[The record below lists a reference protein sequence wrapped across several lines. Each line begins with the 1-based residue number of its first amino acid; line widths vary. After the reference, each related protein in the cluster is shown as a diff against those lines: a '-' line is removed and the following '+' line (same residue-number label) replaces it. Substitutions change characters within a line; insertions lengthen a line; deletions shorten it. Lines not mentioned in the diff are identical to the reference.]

1 MSEMKPLELAEY
13 AAKRDTPEGTDPKD
27 YQLRYLATWVELTEA
42 VLLGGGYRGQLD
54 TLVRDWGDVAYIS
67 LEQDGEDWAG
77 EIVLKAAAR
86 NGKGGFLKI
95 PRGAFH
101 GRTAAD
107 EAVVFFKGRGL
118 EVTKDTRTGYEG
130 EGLPVQIQFA

>member
-1 MSEMKPLELAEY
+1 MTEMKPLELAEY
-13 AAKRDTPEGTDPKD
+13 AAKNRAPDGTDPKD
-27 YQLRYLATWVELTEA
+27 YQLRYLATWVELTES

-54 TLVRDWGDVAYIS
+54 TLVHDWDDVAYVS
-67 LEQDGEDWAG
+67 LVQDGEDWTG

-107 EAVVFFKGRGL
+107 EAEAFFKGRGL

>member
-54 TLVRDWGDVAYIS
+54 TLIHDWGDVSYAV
-67 LEQDGEDWAG
+67 LMQEGEDWTG
-77 EIVLKAAAR
+77 DIVLKPQAR
-86 NGKGGFLKI
+86 RGKGGYVKI

>member
-1 MSEMKPLELAEY
+1 MSEMKPLELAER
-13 AAKRDTPEGTDPKD
+13 AALRGTPEGTDPKD

-130 EGLPVQIQFA
+130 EGRTPELQFA